1 MNIYIGSDHA
11 GYELKEKIKNYLS
24 ELNYQFEDIGPFEL
38 DSDDDYP
45 DFITPVA
52 KATSHNKEN
61 RGIVIGGS
69 GQGEAICANKVKGIR
84 ATTYYGGD
92 MNIVKI
98 SREHNNA
105 NTLSIGARFASEEEA
120 RRAVKIFLE
129 TPFSQ
134 DERHIRRIN
143 KIEQE

>member
-1 MNIYIGSDHA
+1 MIYIGSDHA

-24 ELNYQFEDIGPFEL
+24 ELNYQFEDIGPFEFER
-38 DSDDDYP
+38 DDDYP
-45 DFITPVA
+45 DFIIPVA

-69 GQGEAICANKVKGIR
+69 GQGEAICANKVKDIR

-92 MNIVKI
+92 LNIVKI

-120 RRAVKIFLE
+120 KRAVKIFLE
-129 TPFSQ
+129 TPFSK